1 MRHNPSTSVT
11 SKFVHT
17 SINKNRCPVNVVR
30 WTPDARRL
38 VTGAHSGEF
47 TLWNGMTFNF
57 ETIQQAHDS
66 AIRCMTWTR
75 SDQFLVSADDH
86 GYVKYWQQSLSN
98 LKVFVAH
105 KECVR
110 DLSFA
115 PTDSKFVTASDDGTL
130 KLWDFATATEERT
143 LTGHGWDVKCADWHP
158 HRGLI
163 VSGSKDNLVKMWDP
177 RTGKSLSTLHGHKN
191 TIGQV
196 KWNRNGLW
204 LVTASRDGL
213 LRLFDVRTMRE
224 VQSFKGHKKEAN
236 AVAWHPIHETL
247 FSSGGANGE
256 MMFWQVG
263 ADIPEGTVE
272 YAHESNIWSL
282 DYHPLGHL
290 LSTASNDHTTRFWTR
305 NRPGETLHD
314 RYSVGRDDWK
324 RLKDGLEQV
333 ALYMAGGGEEGE
345 VGKAVAAMM
354 GGVGMSGMAVGGLG
368 LTGDDD
374 DDDALPGLPGLGLP
388 IADSSIP
395 GMGGGPS
402 VQRAR
407 DPRDPRNS
415 LRGGGT
421 FSRGGSTSS
430 SRAPRRGRSRSRSR
444 SRSPRRS
451 SSSSRSRSRSRS
463 PRRDSYRSG
472 RDRTSGRDRDS
483 YRGSGR
489 GSGLRGGSSLGSG
502 SNRSSQPS
510 SQEVCGR
517 HGNVQWNS
525 SNCR

>member
-1 MRHNPSTSVT
+1 
-11 SKFVHT
+11 
-17 SINKNRCPVNVVR
+17 
-30 WTPDARRL
+30 
-38 VTGAHSGEF
+38 
-47 TLWNGMTFNF
+47 MTFNF

-66 AIRCMTWTR
+66 AIRCMTWSR

-130 KLWDFATATEERT
+130 KLWDFATATEERS

-158 HRGLI
+158 YRGLI

-177 RTGKSLSTLHGHKN
+177 RTGKALSTLHGHKN

-236 AVAWHPIHETL
+236 SVAWHPVHETL
-247 FSSGGANGE
+247 FTSGGANGE

-272 YAHESNIWSL
+272 YAHESNIWSV

-290 LSTASNDHTTRFWTR
+290 LTTASNDHTTRFWTR

-324 RLKDGLEQV
+324 RLRDGLQQV

-354 GGVGMSGMAVGGLG
+354 GGAGMSGMAMGGLG
-368 LTGDDD
+368 DGGDDD
-374 DDDALPGLPGLGLP
+374 DDDALPETVGTLAMDVVVVYLLVVVLWVHPELS
-388 IADSSIP
+388 AA
-395 GMGGGPS
+395 GGAGHEVAAGRQS
-402 VQRAR
+402 GTA
-407 DPRDPRNS
+407 
-415 LRGGGT
+415 LRVAPEVGV
-421 FSRGGSTSS
+421 
-430 SRAPRRGRSRSRSR
+430 RAPGE
-444 SRSPRRS
+444 
-451 SSSSRSRSRSRS
+451 
-463 PRRDSYRSG
+463 
-472 RDRTSGRDRDS
+472 T
-483 YRGSGR
+483 
-489 GSGLRGGSSLGSG
+489 
-502 SNRSSQPS
+502 
-510 SQEVCGR
+510 
-517 HGNVQWNS
+517 HIAVQW
-525 SNCR
+525 REGGIVRAQETETATEGRRIEVRAEVGYLEVVDLAQAALRYRLLYLLEQERQQAPLVAVLA